1 MRFYSSVT
9 RVLPQGFVL
18 NLHRVS
24 GFLSVFPWNRTE
36 QNMIF
41 IGLKSIYKGLLPKQ
55 HIKSLNTKQSNY

>member
-24 GFLSVFPWNRTE
+24 GFFSVFPWNRTE
-36 QNMIF
+36 QNRTEHDF

-55 HIKSLNTKQSNY
+55 HIKYKTK